1 MPSGGIRLNILSGND
16 ISTRNDV
23 AVGFFRLNTYV
34 YDIRVDFVSPTHNS
48 VYMYK
53 YKSIINIALQ
63 ITPHCAIYSLQIT
76 ERIETLLG
84 YLPFIL
90 STNS

>member
-1 MPSGGIRLNILSGND
+1 MPSGDIRINILAGND
-16 ISTRNDV
+16 ISTRNDA
-23 AVGFFRLNTYV
+23 AVGIFRLNTYV
-34 YDIRVDFVSPTHNS
+34 YDIRVDFVSPIHDS
-48 VYMYK
+48 VFIYK
-53 YKSIINIALQ
+53 YKSIINVALQ